1 MTPRDI
7 SMTLSITKA
16 FLKLPHRVA
25 RCRKRGF
32 VLPFQDWLATDLQ
45 ADVSACFNSEKPRG
59 PRNRNAFRQV
69 WANFSQGRM
78 VWSRVLTLFVLEQWL
93 ERNRIT
99 V

>member
-1 MTPRDI
+1 
-7 SMTLSITKA
+7 
-16 FLKLPHRVA
+16 VA
-25 RCRKRGF
+25 QWRKRGF

-69 WANFSQGRM
+69 WANFGQGRM